1 MPAQRILWGVAR
13 AGWSI
18 SHGILALL
26 WGVRGEWPWAVLA
39 AIFGVLAIVN
49 SYGRRAWVASIS
61 FIVLLALSGVATLWN
76 SWAAFGSVLS
86 GLIAWDTELFA
97 RRLELFS
104 DPPNAIVW
112 AHLKRL
118 GAIALLSGALGAG
131 ALSFTVSLG
140 FGWILLIAFGFLV
153 AFSLLLR
160 QGLS

>member
-1 MPAQRILWGVAR
+1 MPTQRILWGTAW

-26 WGVRGEWPWAVLA
+26 WFVRGEWPWAALA

-49 SYGRRAWVASIS
+49 SYGRRAWVVSIS

-86 GLIAWDTELFA
+86 GLIAWDAELFA
-97 RRLELFS
+97 RRLELFP
-104 DPPNAIVW
+104 DLPDTIVW
-112 AHLKRL
+112 AHLRRL

-131 ALSFTVSLG
+131 ALNFTVSLG
-140 FGWILLIAFGFLV
+140 FGWILLIAFSFLL